1 MCKTTS
7 FGTISEINM
16 PILRFGKAAKLNLLG
31 TFVTILMKR
40 KHFIVIFTLAVA
52 FLFAGHAHGQSY
64 NVLRNKNYQI
74 EARAHYGFF
83 LQFHHELER
92 YKAHFPSYEFS
103 IYRTTFGK
111 KRWERL
117 YNFPLIGLTF
127 YQSDLGIFDE
137 LGKVFALYPFINFP
151 LNQDS
156 DRQITFK
163 LGVGVGYL
171 TNKFHNIE
179 NYHNF
184 AIGSLFNAA
193 INLSFEYRQKLSNR
207 FYLNSSLGLTHFS
220 NGSTKTPNF
229 GINIVSAATGFS
241 FFIRKPNPTII
252 SKLNPKLYLFE
263 FDDKKW
269 MTFDGNF
276 AVWMK
281 DITNESE
288 FGTHNFNMVYD
299 FNVNILAQLSMKDRA
314 GIGFELVQDRS
325 DFVFLQKRNHQNDT
339 IVNYTDFDIL
349 KLGVGPTYEMVM
361 DRMSF
366 LFHIGWHLTG
376 SDQHEGSFYQK
387 LAVRYDIYDN
397 FYFSFGF
404 TTHYI
409 RADYLGIGFGY
420 RFHQKYYLRKS

>member
-1 MCKTTS
+1 M
-7 FGTISEINM
+7 F
-16 PILRFGKAAKLNLLG
+16 LRFCKSRQ
-31 TFVTILMKR
+31 TQFIWYFCSHFMKR
-40 KHFIVIFTLAVA
+40 SHYIVILTCAIA
-52 FLFAGHAHGQSY
+52 FLFSRHAHGQSY

-83 LQFHHELER
+83 IQPHLELKR

-103 IYRTTFGK
+103 VYRTTFGK

-127 YQSDLGIFDE
+127 YQSNLGNFE
-137 LGKVFALYPFINFP
+137 EVGKVFALYPFINYP

-156 DRQITFK
+156 EHQVTFK
-163 LGVGVGYL
+163 LGVGIAYL
-171 TNKFHNIE
+171 TQKFDNIE

-184 AIGSLFNAA
+184 AIGSHINAA
-193 INLSFEYRQKLSNR
+193 INLSFEYRQKLANR
-207 FYLNSSLGLTHFS
+207 FYMNASIGLTHFS
-220 NGSTKTPNF
+220 NGSTRTPNF
-229 GINIVSAATGFS
+229 GINIISAATGFS
-241 FFIRKPNPTII
+241 FFIKKPNPTII

-263 FDDKKW
+263 FDNKKW
-269 MTFDGNF
+269 LTFDGNIAF
-276 AVWMK
+276 WMK

-288 FGTHNFNMVYD
+288 FGTHNYSAVYD
-299 FNVNILAQLSMKDRA
+299 LNINILAQLSMKGRA
-314 GIGFELVQDRS
+314 GIGLELVQDRS
-325 DFVFLQKRNHQNDT
+325 DFIFLQKRNHQQDT
-339 IVNYTDFDIL
+339 VINYTDFDIL
-349 KLGVGPTYEMVM
+349 KLGVGPAYEMIM

-376 SDQHEGSFYQK
+376 ADQHEGSFYQK

-397 FYFSFGF
+397 FYLSFGF

-420 RFHQKYYLRKS
+420 RFHQKYYLKKI